1 LRSRAEELHCHAVQR
16 LILCGI
22 LFSLAASVRAGE
34 IPDAEL
40 IFEASLPKVYGLVPE
55 AAPPR
60 FVLLDNG
67 RFFVGGTSEIAEGRL
82 EGGEHKALRK
92 EIERARKVKGLSET
106 VSFGSGNAR
115 YRLVFRKGPEI
126 VVSGDPAQAPFAMR
140 PLAALIERLLGFDHE
155 SLRRIRPESYRLMV
169 NDGRLPG
176 GCRAWTLPAALVD
189 ALHTQRIVPAAA
201 VAGWPTGAT
210 PASVCA
216 SDKTYVVALR
226 PMLPG
231 ERP

>member
-1 LRSRAEELHCHAVQR
+1 VRR
-16 LILCGI
+16 LILSGI
-22 LFSLAASVRAGE
+22 LLGLSLSARAGE
-34 IPDAEL
+34 IPEAEL
-40 IFEASLPKVYGLVPE
+40 VLEASLPKAYGLVQE

-67 RFFVGGTSEIAEGRL
+67 RVFVGGTSEIAEGKL

-92 EIERARKVKGLSET
+92 EIERARNVKGLGET
-106 VSFGSGNAR
+106 ISFGSGSAR
-115 YRLVFRKGPEI
+115 FRLVFRKGPEL
-126 VVSGDPAQAPFAMR
+126 VVTGDPAQAPFAMR
-140 PLAALIERLLGFDHE
+140 PLASLIEHLLAFDHE
-155 SLRRIRPESYRLMV
+155 SLRRIRPESYRLIV
-169 NDGRLPG
+169 NAGRLPG